1 MSTARW
7 LVKKA
12 ARHAMAIGSLATG
25 SLLARGLSRRPRVRA
40 LTYHRVASVPR
51 DAFCIPPE
59 QFEAQMR
66 HLAERRL
73 AVSLERV
80 LRFVAGEETLP
91 DGACLVTIDD
101 GLESTLTEALPVLR
115 RWGIPAVAFVSAGLV
130 GSSVRYPE
138 PYMGWDELRALL
150 GSGLFTI
157 GSHAYT
163 HRSLG
168 LIAPEDAFC
177 EARRSR
183 ELLEDRLGVP
193 IQAFAYPFG
202 TRADFSEQTDRALAD
217 AGYSIAF
224 NSMHGT
230 IRPGA
235 DPISLPRVKVESGE
249 ALWMF
254 ALLVRGA
261 MDPWRAV
268 DLSLSSLQRRRGE
281 LNAEPWDGVLGPSPA
296 LGLAA

>member
-1 MSTARW
+1 MSSARW
-7 LVKKA
+7 VVKKA
-12 ARHAMAIGSLATG
+12 ARHAMAIGSLASG
-25 SLLARGLSRRPRVRA
+25 SLLARSLSGRPRVRA
-40 LTYHRVASVPR
+40 LTYHRVADVPR
-51 DAFCIPPE
+51 DAFCVPPE
-59 QFEAQMR
+59 VFEAQMR

-130 GSSVRYPE
+130 GSNVRYPE
-138 PYMGWDELRALL
+138 PYMGWDELRALRD
-150 GSGLFTI
+150 SGLFTI
-157 GSHAYT
+157 GSHAYS

-168 LIAPEDAFC
+168 LIAREDAVS

-183 ELLEDRLGVP
+183 ELLEDGLGVP
-193 IQAFAYPFG
+193 IEAFAYPFG
-202 TRADFSEQTDRALAD
+202 TRADFSEDTERVLAD

-230 IRPGA
+230 IREGA

-268 DLSLSSLQRRRGE
+268 DLTLHRLQRQR
-281 LNAEPWDGVLGPSPA
+281 AEEALDAWDGFSGVAPA